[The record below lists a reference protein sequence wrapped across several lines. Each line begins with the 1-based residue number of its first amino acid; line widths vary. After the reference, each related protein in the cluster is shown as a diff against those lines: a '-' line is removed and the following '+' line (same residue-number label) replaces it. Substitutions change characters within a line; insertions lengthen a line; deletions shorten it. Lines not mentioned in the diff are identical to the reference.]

1 MLILERLFLIESC
14 QNATKSTLTKPC
26 LYNTVYTALI
36 ELRIY
41 MYVLYTFFKANI
53 KSNIDHNTFTGS
65 NTIHFKLSS
74 IHPKTIFY
82 RY

>member
-1 MLILERLFLIESC
+1 
-14 QNATKSTLTKPC
+14 
-26 LYNTVYTALI
+26 
-36 ELRIY
+36 